1 MGDFG
6 LSTWVWPTRQ
16 TGAGSGLLISMLKKL
31 QTIFWF
37 DQSNNSG
44 ASDLKIDGAVLVE
57 KMIF

>member
-1 MGDFG
+1 MWDFG
-6 LSTWVWPTRQ
+6 LSTWVWSTRQ